1 MNRRIFRLLSVLVVV
16 IVAWLVSG
24 CQVMDATYTNDTTRK
39 AEYTWLA
46 MHAIDTAQTVTIAR
60 SPGCLR
66 EANPLAAAIYG
77 SDTPSPQRVLATNLA
92 LGWAHAKL
100 GAWLDERT
108 ERSILDETDGRG
120 GWYVARG
127 AYYVVSFLGTGIA
140 IGNNASRGVGPFTR
154 MTECNR

>member
-1 MNRRIFRLLSVLVVV
+1 MRSILILAAVFAL
-16 IVAWLVSG
+16 SG
-24 CQVMDATYTNDTTRK
+24 CEVLNATYTNDTTRK

-60 SPGCLR
+60 SPECLR

-77 SDTPSPQRVLATNLA
+77 SDTPSPQRVIATNVA

-127 AYYVVSFLGTGIA
+127 AYYVISFLGTGIA
-140 IGNNASRGVGPFTR
+140 IGNNAGRGVGPFTR
-154 MTECNR
+154 MSECNR

>member
-1 MNRRIFRLLSVLVVV
+1 MKSLLILAAVFAL
-16 IVAWLVSG
+16 SG
-24 CQVMDATYTNDTTRK
+24 CEVLNATYTNDTTRK

-60 SPGCLR
+60 SPTCLR
-66 EANPLAAAIYG
+66 EANPLASAIYG
-77 SDTPSPQRVLATNLA
+77 SDTPSPQRVLATNIA
-92 LGWAHAKL
+92 LGFVHAKV

-108 ERSILDETDGRG
+108 ERSFLEDGDGRG
-120 GWYVARG
+120 GWYLARG

-140 IGNNASRGVGPFTR
+140 IGNNAGRGVGPFTR

>member
-1 MNRRIFRLLSVLVVV
+1 V
-16 IVAWLVSG
+16 IRAALILAAVFALSG
-24 CQVMDATYTNDTTRK
+24 CEVLNASFENDRTRK
-39 AEYTWLA
+39 AEAVWLG

-66 EANPLAAAIYG
+66 EANPLASAIYG
-77 SDTPSPQRVLATNLA
+77 SDHPSTQRVLATNLA
-92 LGWAHAKL
+92 LGWAHAKF

-108 ERSILDETDGRG
+108 ERALLDPKSESVG

-140 IGNNASRGVGPFTR
+140 IGNNAGRDVGLFSRVTD
-154 MTECNR
+154 CNR